1 MSLQTLRYS
10 WDNSTSEFCGMTICV
25 IRSSMEKLSNRLGAY
40 AYTANPDMNSTFGMT
55 VSPVFGSNGGRMSY
69 FANTLAM
76 TSQIVEWAKWIPG
89 HILQCI
95 VFEIWIKLSS
105 QLRAHG
111 PSSKTEYLCWFESI
125 RIECPISF
133 EESFRFERVWVS
145 IIRWV
150 MKDMP
155 MSWLVGIKSKTNN
168 LTQKTYHTFYTA
180 WSMSIEHYYKAK

>member
-76 TSQIVEWAKWIPG
+76 TSQIVEWARWIPG
-89 HILQCI
+89 HILQYI
-95 VFEIWIKLSS
+95 VFEIWTSCQVNWEHTDLLPKPNTIDLGSHPLVVGSESS
-105 QLRAHG
+105 RVYW
-111 PSSKTEYLCWFESI
+111 SFI
-125 RIECPISF
+125 RGRKRSGLN
-133 EESFRFERVWVS
+133 VS
-145 IIRWV
+145 G
-150 MKDMP
+150 
-155 MSWLVGIKSKTNN
+155 SG
-168 LTQKTYHTFYTA
+168 
-180 WSMSIEHYYKAK
+180 